1 MRLYMISNTPTHYIY
16 KFGTL
21 VTGNMFDRIV
31 FISDWLIALFRH
43 KYHKHI
49 NEICWQL
56 QHSHSAVSDQLLS
69 SQTNEMR
76 LTLSAITPPLITI
89 LVLL

>member
-1 MRLYMISNTPTHYIY
+1 MRLYMISNNPTQY
-16 KFGTL
+16 K
-21 VTGNMFDRIV
+21 FDRIV

-56 QHSHSAVSDQLLS
+56 QDSHSAVSDQLLS
-69 SQTNEMR
+69 SQPNEMR
-76 LTLSAITPPLITI
+76 LHIISNNPPTHYNFGTLVTG
-89 LVLL
+89 